1 MSDQTPNIL
10 AGAALLVSTVTG
22 WFAIRSQVRKDRHE
36 AAKVMEQRLRKEIKD
51 ENRLKELEDE
61 IQRRDN
67 EQEGHK

>member
-10 AGAALLVSTVTG
+10 AGGALLVSTITG
-22 WFAIRSQVRKDRHE
+22 WFAIRSQVRKDRDA
-36 AAKVMEQRLRKEIKD
+36 AAKVIEERVRKEIRD

>member
-1 MSDQTPNIL
+1 MSNQIPTIL
-10 AGAALLVSTVTG
+10 TGATVLLTAITG
-22 WFAIRSQVRKDRHE
+22 WFAIRSQVRKDRDA
-36 AAKVMEQRLRKEIKD
+36 AAKAIEERVRKEIKV